1 MFDYRLNINVERA
14 IYRLSHLKLSDPK
27 RELRQQVL
35 LSNFMYA
42 YLNLVNHTLY
52 MEQFATNEKTE
63 AEDHGDEEDIS
74 EEYKDVDISD
84 SLEDETSLEV
94 HDEDTFQY
102 NDVGNDMTGGM
113 GADSNNRN
121 YTYGSGSQTEY
132 VRKQSMVPDYPKGE
146 NSTNGAILIPEV

>member
-1 MFDYRLNINVERA
+1 
-14 IYRLSHLKLSDPK
+14 
-27 RELRQQVL
+27 
-35 LSNFMYA
+35 
-42 YLNLVNHTLY
+42 

-113 GADSNNRN
+113 RC
-121 YTYGSGSQTEY
+121 
-132 VRKQSMVPDYPKGE
+132 RFKQSQLHLWQWI
-146 NSTNGAILIPEV
+146 TN